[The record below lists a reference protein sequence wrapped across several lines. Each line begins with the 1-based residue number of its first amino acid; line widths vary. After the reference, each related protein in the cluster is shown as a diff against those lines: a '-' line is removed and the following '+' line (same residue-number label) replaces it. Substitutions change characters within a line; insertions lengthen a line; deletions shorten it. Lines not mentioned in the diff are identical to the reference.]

1 LSAALNAYRRTLQDL
16 AQEQKKRASSKQKSK
31 EEAEADCVQEKK
43 EKTAQ
48 SFLAFLEKA
57 RNGEML
63 PAEEVVKCAS
73 YFQDELTLDNM
84 PRMQL
89 VNFCRYMSIPPYGS
103 DNVLRFQLR
112 HRMRI
117 LLEDDQRIVSI
128 AATRV
133 PICRAV

>member
-1 LSAALNAYRRTLQDL
+1 LTAALNVYHRTLQDL

-63 PAEEVVKCAS
+63 PAEEIIKYAS
-73 YFQDELTLDNM
+73 YFEDELTLDNM

-117 LLEDDQRIVSI
+117 LLEDDQRILWEVRT
-128 AATRV
+128 A
-133 PICRAV
+133 